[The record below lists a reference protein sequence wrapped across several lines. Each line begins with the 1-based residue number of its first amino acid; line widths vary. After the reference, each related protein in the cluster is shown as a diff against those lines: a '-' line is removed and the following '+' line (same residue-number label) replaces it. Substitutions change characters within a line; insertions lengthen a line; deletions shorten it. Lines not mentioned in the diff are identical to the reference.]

1 MEPGSRRETP
11 HRNGFGWGGVALVA
25 LLAAACGG
33 ADPVAVDTTD
43 SSPSPDGTTTSSSVA
58 STSSV
63 ATSTSVAATATTVAQ
78 AGRTVEDVAPATV
91 KLISQGSP
99 LGPFSTG
106 ADLIEKIGSGFLIHS
121 DGLVVTTYHSMAQYE
136 GVTAYLFD
144 SAEPIEGT
152 VVAVSECNDLALI
165 DLAGDGYPILDW
177 RSEPF
182 NPGLEV
188 FSAGYPLNLD
198 TDLLD
203 ADYTLTAG
211 IVSTAGRTE
220 SDLWVAVDGVI
231 EHDARI
237 RGGSSGGPLVDERG
251 DVVGVNFAGDDVN
264 DLNYAIAVSVAADIV
279 ARLVEGDVDSIGID
293 GEAASD
299 GTAAGIWVS
308 GVRPDTLAEA
318 VGLQPGDLITALD
331 GEDLSGDPTLKSFCD
346 VLRSTDTPAGLDLEV
361 LRTPTGEVLTGTLG
375 GAALVVDPSLID
387 PAVASE
393 DGPDDDEPDGDDSD
407 AYEFV
412 ADESESIGVEIPV
425 AWDERDGSPNP
436 TFGPSL
442 YASPDLEGFESTWE
456 VPGMI
461 IEFDPD
467 GGTDDIDSTL
477 DGLLAEECTSL
488 GRADFATDDGAFVGR
503 SEVLAECGGTG
514 TRLFN
519 FAGTRADG
527 RTLVRLQIQMVDDDD
542 VAIAERAVGTFDAV
556 LPD

>member
-11 HRNGFGWGGVALVA
+11 HRIVFGWGGVALVA

-33 ADPVAVDTTD
+33 SDPAAVDTID
-43 SSPSPDGTTTSSSVA
+43 SSPSPDGTTSPSSVA

-91 KLISQGSP
+91 KLITEGAP
-99 LGPFSTG
+99 LDPFSTG
-106 ADLIEKIGSGFLIHS
+106 ADLIEKIGSGFLVHS
-121 DGLVVTTYHSMAQYE
+121 DGLVVTTYHSMAQYD

-182 NPGLEV
+182 SPGLEV

-279 ARLVEGDVDSIGID
+279 ARLGEGDVDSIGID

-299 GTAAGIWVS
+299 GAAAGVWVS
-308 GVRPDTLAEA
+308 GVRPDTLAA
-318 VGLQPGDLITALD
+318 AAGLQQGDLITALG
-331 GEDLSGDPTLKSFCD
+331 GEDLSGDPTLQTFCD
-346 VLRSTDTPAGLDLEV
+346 VLRSTDTPVGLDLEV
-361 LRTPTGEVLTGTLG
+361 FRTPTGEVLTGTLG
-375 GAALVVDPSLID
+375 GATLVVDPASVD
-387 PAVASE
+387 PAGSSDDE
-393 DGPDDDEPDGDDSD
+393 SGDDDSG

-425 AWDERDGSPNP
+425 AWDDRDGSPNP

-442 YASPDLEGFESTWE
+442 YASPDLEGFESTWD
-456 VPGMI
+456 VPGLI
-461 IEFDPD
+461 IEFDPG
-467 GGTDDIDSTL
+467 GGTDDIGSTL

-556 LPD
+556 IPD